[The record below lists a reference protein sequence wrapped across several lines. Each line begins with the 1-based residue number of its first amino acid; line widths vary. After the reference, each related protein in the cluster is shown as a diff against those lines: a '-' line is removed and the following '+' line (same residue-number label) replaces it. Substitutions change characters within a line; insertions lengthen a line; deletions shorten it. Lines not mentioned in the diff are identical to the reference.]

1 MSSHYGLRRPT
12 GKHDPV
18 RFASTVQSSSAA
30 AVEAAAVTRADC
42 AEARVGGRSRAF
54 ATRRQ
59 GRLDNFDVPV
69 STASA
74 IAIDCSKLPA
84 LGRYPSPRSKL
95 TP

>member
-42 AEARVGGRSRAF
+42 AEARVGGRSRRVRDQAS
-54 ATRRQ
+54 RQ
-59 GRLDNFDVPV
+59 ARQLRCACLHGVRHRD
-69 STASA
+69 
-74 IAIDCSKLPA
+74 
-84 LGRYPSPRSKL
+84 
-95 TP
+95 